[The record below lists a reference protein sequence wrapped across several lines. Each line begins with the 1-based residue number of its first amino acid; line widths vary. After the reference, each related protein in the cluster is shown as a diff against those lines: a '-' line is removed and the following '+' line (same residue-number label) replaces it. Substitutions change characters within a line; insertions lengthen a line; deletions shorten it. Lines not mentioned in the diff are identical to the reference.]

1 MFDFIKNN
9 LAHVAPI
16 LIAGAV
22 ALAIMLERSRA
33 LFQVYPIKDSQG
45 FFDKLTDLV
54 LAGKVAEAVA
64 LCDRMPTKPVAIVA
78 KQALLRAHQP
88 ESLIENGLALATHEA
103 TAIIQKRTS
112 FLATIANVATLLGL
126 LGTIAGLIASFEAV
140 GHADPQQKSALLA
153 AGISTAM
160 NATMMGLGV
169 AIPCMVAFS
178 FLINRTN
185 RLVGDIDQSAMRVMD
200 ILKQRYYQA
209 EAGGTHTTSVESDD
223 EGLSVP
229 SNGHGAQKVVNLR
242 RGA

>member
-9 LAHVAPI
+9 LGHVAPI

-22 ALAIMLERSRA
+22 ALAIMVERSRA
-33 LFQVYPIKDSQG
+33 LFQVYPIKDAQG

-64 LCDRMPTKPVAIVA
+64 LCDRMPTKPVAHVA

-88 ESLIENGLALATHEA
+88 ETLIENGLQLATHEA
-103 TAIIQKRTS
+103 TATIQKRTS

-185 RLVGDIDQSAMRVMD
+185 RLVGDIDQSAIRVMD

-209 EAGGTHTTSVESDD
+209 EAGGASHGSSEE
-223 EGLSVP
+223 EG
-229 SNGHGAQKVVNLR
+229 NVVNLKR
-242 RGA
+242 AA